1 MRGCF
6 VHLRD
11 LDLGS
16 GNWPFYRCFAVK
28 RGSTACIYDPRF
40 TRSRGCTWVWF
51 KIQETRGIYL
61 LPQKT
66 VSRTTSSYLIA
77 MLVKRCRLCLTA
89 SLVGPMSFPNQHVLP
104 LGHQELLLLEFLFTS
119 SDPNIWM
126 RIYLLT
132 LEVACMLS
140 VCNVSKL
147 PSYSYM
153 GPVIVVFTVG
163 KADHAQQYGTI
174 YQP

>member
-1 MRGCF
+1 MHIWGALFGHLQRWPLLRGCF

-89 SLVGPMSFPNQHVLP
+89 TLVGPMSFPNQHVF
-104 LGHQELLLLEFLFTS
+104 E
-119 SDPNIWM
+119 
-126 RIYLLT
+126 
-132 LEVACMLS
+132 
-140 VCNVSKL
+140 
-147 PSYSYM
+147 PSYHL
-153 GPVIVVFTVG
+153 VIRNYYFWKFCLQLVTRISGWGCTFW
-163 KADHAQQYGTI
+163 H
-174 YQP
+174 